1 MTTIE
6 TLAAVTIVSIA
17 AALTFAAVSAAIAA
31 DTRTLATCREISAVS
46 FSDRALRDFAENVRI
61 PFWER
66 HFDVVEE
73 GNSVTIPWYLG
84 VRNQTITFS
93 PGEESLTVSVLTAD
107 GEKKTSLLRGMGDI
121 AVSVIRTA
129 KGSPTGIEFSWESNR
144 RKYASRVAFGTA
156 FPEATE

>member
-31 DTRTLATCREISAVS
+31 NTRTLAACREISAVS
-46 FSDRALRDFAENVRI
+46 FSDRAMRDYAEDVRI

-66 HFDVVEE
+66 HFDVIEE

-84 VRNQTITFS
+84 VRDQTITFS
-93 PGEESLTVSVLTAD
+93 PGKEALTVSVITAD
-107 GEKKTSLLRGMGDI
+107 GERKASLLRGMGDI
-121 AVSVIRTA
+121 AVSVVRTA
-129 KGSPTGIEFSWESNR
+129 KGSPSGLEVSWASNKK
-144 RKYASRVAFGTA
+144 KYASRVAFGTV
-156 FPEATE
+156 FPEVTE